1 MVPLVAVFFLFVF
14 LLKIWNHISFCSKGR
29 GEGNYL
35 HLKCSVSEFWETDL
49 FFFFHPFFTP
59 LHALLPAPK
68 SVTLKKRRLKTSI
81 KSSAET
87 DCRGHSSIEKKS
99 SKTRFFPWEKQKT
112 NRSFRK
118 ECHNTNLS
126 IGNSLKRTKT
136 GLGRSKN
143 SWLLSWEQGCIF
155 SHGVRAYEGEPSI
168 LVFLGPFWMYLLYF
182 VSDHIFQINLQK
194 EMNTYIS

>member
-1 MVPLVAVFFLFVF
+1 MVAWFLWWQCFFCLFFSSKSGTTFHFVV
-14 LLKIWNHISFCSKGR
+14 KAGERETIYIWNAQYQ
-29 GEGNYL
+29 N
-35 HLKCSVSEFWETDL
+35 SERLIF

-155 SHGVRAYEGEPSI
+155 SHGVRAYEGEPSN
-168 LVFLGPFWMYLLYF
+168 LVFKGPFWWYLLYF

-194 EMNTYIS
+194 